1 MTDEN
6 KDTKP
11 ITKALVPIDPTTG
24 QLAPT
29 DLEGMWRIA
38 SIMATSEMVPSD
50 YRKKP
55 EKCFV
60 AMQLGMEVGLGYMAA
75 IQTICVIN
83 GKPAIYGDGVP
94 AIVQSRGKCKKWD
107 EHYEVGEESTKHYR
121 GVADLNK
128 WPDELTAVCILERE
142 GFDEPF
148 EGYFSVADAKRMG
161 KWNKPESQ
169 GGLSVWQKYPLRMLK
184 MRARGFATRDGF
196 SDHLKGIGIAEELQD
211 VPPEFVSSEVVEEA
225 PVKTGLDAVLE
236 TEDGQIVN
244 AEYTEPEK
252 AESPQETPL
261 SEPEASKMAAKH
273 PLIVELERKKYS
285 PYLIDQFIRW
295 AAENNDMDL
304 VSLMNEAMGD
314 MPGFKESMLEYAKN
328 HKLETS
334 VQATTPSPED
344 EAIEI
349 GRNAAQAT
357 IDNQD
362 EKVSTS
368 DETPETVETAKEAN
382 ERVDGAFEKLAEE
395 TVAKEQT
402 QMTLADAIDESAE
415 ICEATGKVLDD
426 AEVPDTD
433 RQLATEDGIVKQEP
447 VKKEPVKKADLDPKA
462 DVEAWVSRFNA
473 SYRLMPKTKFS
484 HFVIANEAKFIQLF
498 EYAPTIYDKAVDKFT
513 RFYGDDPW
521 PVVLDAERDQVGKE
535 DPPNGTHA
543 NESEEEVS
551 EDDKAAIAAL
561 ASDDVTPE
569 PETHKV
575 NEAARLFKDEE
586 GIDHREKLKR
596 MKQLWPDQLNK
607 VLGALKMGSGG
618 LTAGAVEVISF
629 ALKEEIAKDKL
640 QQAKGKK

>member
-1 MTDEN
+1 MTDEI
-6 KDTKP
+6 KDIKPMTKS
-11 ITKALVPIDPTTG
+11 LVPIDPTTG

-94 AIVQSRGKCKKWD
+94 AIVQGRGKCKKWD
-107 EHYEVGEESTKHYR
+107 EHYEVGEEATKHYR
-121 GVADLNK
+121 GVTDLNQ

-161 KWNKPESQ
+161 KWNKPESG

-211 VPPEFVSSEVVEEA
+211 IPPEVVSGAVVEEA
-225 PVKTGLDAVLE
+225 PIKTGLDAVLE

-252 AESPQETPL
+252 PESPQETPL
-261 SEPEASKMAAKH
+261 SDAQEAIKH
-273 PLIVELERKKYS
+273 PLVVDLESKKYS
-285 PYLIDQFIRW
+285 PYLIDQFCTW

-314 MPGFKESMLEYAKN
+314 LIGFEASMIEYAKN
-328 HKLETS
+328 HNLEVS
-334 VQATTPSPED
+334 DQAATPSPE
-344 EAIEI
+344 E
-349 GRNAAQAT
+349 R
-357 IDNQD
+357 
-362 EKVSTS
+362 SLTS
-368 DETPETVETAKEAN
+368 EVPEETETAKEAN
-382 ERVDGAFEKLAEE
+382 ERVDAAFEK
-395 TVAKEQT
+395 
-402 QMTLADAIDESAE
+402 SAE
-415 ICEATGKVLDD
+415 KTVKAEQMSLEDSIDKSAELCETTGKVLDD

-447 VKKEPVKKADLDPKA
+447 VKKADLDPMA
-462 DVEAWVSRFNA
+462 DIEGWVSGFNA
-473 SYRLMPKTKFS
+473 QYRLLPKTKFS
-484 HFVIANEAKFIQLF
+484 HFVIANEVKFRQLF
-498 EYAPTIYDKAVDKFT
+498 EYAPTVYDKAVDKFT

-521 PVVLDAERDQVGKE
+521 PVVLDTERDQ
-535 DPPNGTHA
+535 T
-543 NESEEEVS
+543 ESHEEVS
-551 EDDKAAIAAL
+551 EADKEAIADL

-596 MKQLWPDQLNK
+596 MKQLWPDQLSK
-607 VLGALKMGSGG
+607 VLAALKMGSGG

-629 ALKEEIAKDKL
+629 ALREEIAKDKL